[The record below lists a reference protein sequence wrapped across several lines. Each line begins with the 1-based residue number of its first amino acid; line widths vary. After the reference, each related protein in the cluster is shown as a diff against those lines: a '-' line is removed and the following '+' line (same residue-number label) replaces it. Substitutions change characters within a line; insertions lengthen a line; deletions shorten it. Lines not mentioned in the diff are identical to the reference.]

1 MEAAEHIGWHNG
13 RVVLFDGDA
22 DGAVCWAVDKAVCVV
37 GDIAVGGGVVLS
49 VRVVGQGMAADKR
62 GGDVSCLP
70 IWREQV
76 VSDVLYEDSFALF
89 GVSTWIFHK

>member
-1 MEAAEHIGWHNG
+1 
-13 RVVLFDGDA
+13 
-22 DGAVCWAVDKAVCVV
+22 
-37 GDIAVGGGVVLS
+37 
-49 VRVVGQGMAADKR
+49 
-62 GGDVSCLP
+62 LP